1 MIFIGGVSQGQKQ
14 LDYHGQVVICGGC
27 GAYGRYQVIMTY
39 MYFSFFFIPL
49 FKWGRRYYVQMSCC
63 GTVYEL
69 NPEKGSAIAKG
80 MDVEI
85 LKEDLTLIQ
94 KGGGNPYTSSGGYG
108 DNQGMECPHCGYH
121 IDNDDFDFCPKC
133 GKPLR

>member
-14 LDYHGQVVICGGC
+14 LNYHGQVVICGAC

-63 GTVYEL
+63 NAVYEL
-69 NPEKGSAIAKG
+69 DPEKGNAIARG
-80 MDVEI
+80 MDVDI

-94 KGGGNPYTSSGGYG
+94 KGSGNPYT
-108 DNQGMECPHCGYH
+108 DHQKNVDDHDMECPYCGYH
-121 IDNDDFDFCPKC
+121 FKNDDFEFCPKC
-133 GKPLR
+133 GKRL